1 MILFCRQQWQ
11 KCIENW
17 KGQKKKFTSFHVGGY
32 IYMVKTDLNPV
43 QGYIELFHF
52 KLFFFSFSICI
63 KEGLHWKRFN
73 GLPVATLLICNT
85 WPVQLVDFT
94 GRGFIQINVTF
105 STVLDETNFWIKGK
119 MVFCMQHDSFG
130 PWDQNVMPYVDRL
143 SLFWS

>member
-52 KLFFFSFSICI
+52 KLFFFFFFDLH
-63 KEGLHWKRFN
+63 KGGL
-73 GLPVATLLICNT
+73 TLEE
-85 WPVQLVDFT
+85 
-94 GRGFIQINVTF
+94 IQWLTSCYTANMQYMA
-105 STVLDETNFWIKGK
+105 STT
-119 MVFCMQHDSFG
+119 C
-130 PWDQNVMPYVDRL
+130 
-143 SLFWS
+143 